1 MSNIDLNR
9 ELQTIKNNNP
19 IHGAL
24 LEKWLRSYFYYI
36 KNENT
41 SLESRIPTIKRGQ
54 ILYVDFGYNVQSEF
68 RYVHYCVALHESTRL
83 NKKVTVVPI
92 TSKAHPHQIAIGS
105 ELGHQLE
112 IVIRSKER
120 SSFWQPYRALKPELE
135 KRGIPFNIPAI
146 SVYDTVHPSCSSLI
160 LSLKQML
167 SSDDPLQVDL
177 DRILKSLDD
186 FQKFI
191 DQAPELLKD
200 SYLKVADIT
209 TISKARVIFPKT
221 KTHPLMFLKLSDET
235 LNRLDDE
242 ILRRF
247 TKKH

>member
-1 MSNIDLNR
+1 MSSIDLNKD
-9 ELQTIKNNNP
+9 LQAIKNNNP
-19 IHGAL
+19 TQGAL

-36 KNENT
+36 KNENS
-41 SLESRIPTIKRGQ
+41 SLESRVPTIKRGH

-68 RYVHYCVALHESTRL
+68 RYVHYCVALHESTRH

-92 TSKAHPHQIAIGS
+92 TSKVHPHQIAIGS

-112 IVIRSKER
+112 IVIRNKER

-135 KRGIPFNIPAI
+135 KRSIPFNIPAI
-146 SVYDTVHPSCSSLI
+146 GTYDTVHANCSSLI
-160 LSLKQML
+160 LSLKQTL
-167 SSDDPLQVDL
+167 SSNDSLQIDL
-177 DRILKSLDD
+177 DRMLKSLDD
-186 FQKFI
+186 FQRFI

-209 TISKARVIFPKT
+209 TISKARVIFPKS

-242 ILRRF
+242 ICRRF
-247 TKKH
+247 TKKY